1 MLDIFDS
8 VCVLLAKTEQKHYL
22 FTKKMLSDRELGITP
37 GQMTVLY
44 ALYKGDGIPITE
56 LGKKVFLDNSTL
68 TGLIDRLEKLG
79 LVFRADM
86 PEDRRCYY
94 IFLTDKGKALQ
105 YHIQNT
111 MAQVEKAM
119 TVGCSAEEIATF
131 RQVLTKI
138 FATL

>member
-8 VCVLLAKTEQKHYL
+8 TCILLAKAEQKHYL
-22 FTKKMLSDRELGITP
+22 FTKKLLTESNLGITP

-44 ALYKGDGIPITE
+44 TLFKGDGIAITE

-79 LVFRADM
+79 LVNRAAA

-94 IFLTDKGKALQ
+94 IYLTDKARILEPAIRK
-105 YHIQNT
+105 T
-111 MAQVEKAM
+111 MAEVEERM
-119 TVGCSAEEIATF
+119 TAGCTPEELDTF
-131 RQVLTKI
+131 RTVLRRI